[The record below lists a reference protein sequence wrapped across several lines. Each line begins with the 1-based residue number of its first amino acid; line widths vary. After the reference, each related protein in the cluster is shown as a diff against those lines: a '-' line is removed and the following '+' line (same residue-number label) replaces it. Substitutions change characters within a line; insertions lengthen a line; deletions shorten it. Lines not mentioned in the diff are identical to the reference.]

1 MKNKVFL
8 FLTIAIMLGF
18 ATAAYSEIIASLVP
32 KTDIAA
38 PAVGEQ
44 VKINIKIT
52 GGEGITG
59 YAAFVAFDKTALKY
73 IGTTI
78 ADYLPPNSLWALPA
92 LNDDGDYEVR
102 VSIGGKIISGKSVS
116 LGPGP
121 DAPALSVEEM
131 FFKVPGPIPPEF
143 AAPGAEYWGISLF
156 ASLPPGGNTDPS
168 AVADDIPPASPLPPD
183 TDPSAVADDGTFA
196 TLTFE
201 VLDAKRTRIVLV
213 NANLSDESDDPLE
226 ATLKNH
232 VVILHNVVDVNGD
245 GKVNIL
251 DLVRVATAFGDP
263 VTDANR
269 AADVNRDGEINILD
283 LVQIAQNL
291 GK

>member
-8 FLTIAIMLGF
+8 LLTIAIMFGF
-18 ATAAYSEIIASLVP
+18 ATVAYSEIIASLVP

-44 VKINIKIT
+44 VKINIKTT

-59 YAAFVAFDKTALKY
+59 YTALVAFDKTALKY

-102 VSIGGKIISGKSVS
+102 VGIGGTITSGKSVS

-121 DAPALSVEEM
+121 DAPSISIEQL

-143 AAPGAEYWGISLF
+143 ASPGAEYWGISLL
-156 ASLPPGGNTDPS
+156 ASLPPGGNTNPS
-168 AVADDIPPASPLPPD
+168 PA
-183 TDPSAVADDGTFA
+183 TEAGTFA

-213 NANLSDESDDPLE
+213 DANLADDSDEPLA

-283 LVQIAQNL
+283 LVRIAQNL